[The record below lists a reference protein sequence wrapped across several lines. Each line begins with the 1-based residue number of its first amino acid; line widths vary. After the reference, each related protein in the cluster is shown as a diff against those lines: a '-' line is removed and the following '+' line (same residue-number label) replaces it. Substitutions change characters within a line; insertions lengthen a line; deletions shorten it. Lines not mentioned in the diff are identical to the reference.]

1 MDGGTSAMSGL
12 TEEQAMLRDAAGDW
26 VRERAPVSSVRNVSA
41 YHLESGYDPA
51 LYADMAQMGWAGVLV
66 PEGYGG
72 CAFGCVGMGLVLEQL
87 GRHLVAS
94 PLLDSAIAAAS
105 ALVLGGSSAQCER
118 WLPRIV
124 SGDLIATL
132 AVDEGARHAPEA
144 VTTTA
149 TRTAEGWRLD
159 GLKRPVPYGFKADL
173 LLLAARIQDNSARN
187 GDVGLFVLDTHAK
200 GITRTWLHEISPRGA
215 AIVECKDVQLPEDA
229 RLVNVDARTLDQV
242 LDRARA
248 CLAMEMLGAAQQA
261 FETTLEY
268 LKVRVQFGQ
277 VIGAFQA
284 LQHRM
289 AVLYGE
295 LELTRSAVMAALHAL
310 DADDPDAPA
319 KVSLAKALAGDT
331 ARKVAAETIQ
341 LHGGIGMTE
350 EHDAGLYFKH
360 ARVCDMSFG
369 DVAFHRERYA
379 RIRGY

>member
-1 MDGGTSAMSGL
+1 MSGL

-26 VRERAPVSSVRNVSA
+26 VRERAPVSSVRTVSA
-41 YHLESGYDPA
+41 HHLESGYDPA
-51 LYADMAQMGWAGVLV
+51 LYAEMVQMGWAGILV

-72 CAFGCVGMGLVLEQL
+72 SAFGCVGMGLVLEQL
-87 GRHLVAS
+87 GRQLVAS
-94 PLLDSAIAAAS
+94 PLLDSAIAAVS
-105 ALVLGGSSAQCER
+105 ALVLGGSAAQRER
-118 WLPRIV
+118 WLPGIV
-124 SGDLIATL
+124 SGEVIATL

-144 VTTTA
+144 ITATA
-149 TRTAEGWRLD
+149 TRTADGWRLD

-173 LLLAARIQDNSARN
+173 LLLAARIQDGSTRS
-187 GDVGLFVLDTHAK
+187 GEIGLFVLDAHAK
-200 GITRTWLHEISPRGA
+200 GLVRTWLHEISPRGA
-215 AIVECKDVQLPEDA
+215 AVVECKDVQLPEDA
-229 RLVNVDARTLDQV
+229 RLANADAGTLDQV
-242 LDRARA
+242 LDRARV

-289 AVLYGE
+289 AALYGE

-310 DADDPDAPA
+310 DEDDPDMPA

-331 ARKVAAETIQ
+331 ARKVTAETIQ

-360 ARVCDMSFG
+360 ARICDMSLG
-369 DVAFHRERYA
+369 DTAFQRERYA
-379 RIRGY
+379 RLRGY